1 MTLEAFG
8 IRRLRFFIT
17 MKLSRVA
24 CQFIDSVDGRPIP
37 LVVATAT
44 DNSTIVSDNAGYIA
58 VSVSLPR
65 GTPYYLHVHSPGY
78 DVPVDGF
85 GYRGIHLKVG
95 GAVERIRLRRTNIA
109 QRSGRITGTG
119 KYIHAQS
126 IGLMRGL
133 TETPLTGMDSVQTAA
148 ISGKRYVF
156 YGDTNWTG
164 YPLGN
169 FKTTNGIAKLQTHLQ
184 NCPYVINY
192 SIDAAGKALPSMPQS
207 DRTPGVTWISGIIN
221 IGNTIVGYAN
231 HRKSL
236 QKQLSHGFVR
246 WDTAKK
252 AFVDFKE
259 LPEKSWRHLDGHPI
273 TFRDKQTDF
282 VMFGHAIPNF
292 RVPANVSAIKS
303 GTSYETFT
311 CLLANGDVETD
322 ASNQPNWRWRRD
334 GSPID
339 AERESAY
346 IKSGKLKRQDCRHLL
361 YEYATKRTVI
371 PHRGSVRWNDHLQ
384 RWILVFTA
392 INEATSVLG
401 ELFIAAGASPTGP
414 WTDCFR
420 VATHPKYSFYNPV
433 HHTWLDQKGGRL
445 ITVEGT
451 YTMTFSGNN
460 VPTPQ
465 YEYNQLTYQ
474 IDLGDERLAL
484 LGSQLSQY

>member
-17 MKLSRVA
+17 MKLTRIA

-44 DNSTIVSDNAGYIA
+44 DNTSVVSDNAGYIA
-58 VSVSLPR
+58 VAVSLPL
-65 GTPYYLHVHSPGY
+65 GTPYYVHVHSPGY

-85 GYRGIHLKVG
+85 GYRGIRLKVG
-95 GAVERIRLRRTNIA
+95 SSVERIRLRRTNIA
-109 QRSGRITGTG
+109 QRSGRVTGTG
-119 KYIHAQS
+119 KYIHAQLL
-126 IGLMRGL
+126 GFVRDL

-169 FKTTNGIAKLQTHLQ
+169 FKTTNGIAKRQSHLE
-184 NCPYVINY
+184 NCPYLIDY
-192 SIDAAGKALPSMPQS
+192 SIDTTGKAIPSMP
-207 DRTPGVTWISGIIN
+207 DGNHTPGVTWISGIIN
-221 IGNTIVGYAN
+221 IGDSIVGYAN

-236 QKQLSHGFVR
+236 QEQLSHGFVR
-246 WDTAKK
+246 WDPTKN

-259 LPEKSWRHLDGHPI
+259 LPEASWRHLDGHPI

-292 RVPANVSAIKS
+292 RVPADINAIKS
-303 GTSYETFT
+303 GKSYETFT
-311 CLLANGDVETD
+311 CLSEKGDIETD
-322 ASNQPNWRWRRD
+322 ASDQPIWRWRLD

-339 AERESAY
+339 AERESAF
-346 IKSGKLKRQDCRHLL
+346 IKSGRLKRQHCRHLL
-361 YEYATKRTVI
+361 YEHATKRTVI

-414 WTDCFR
+414 WTDCIR

-451 YTMTFSGNN
+451 YTMMFSGNN
-460 VPTPQ
+460 VPIPQ

-474 IDLGDERLAL
+474 VDLGDARLAY
-484 LGSQLSQY
+484 LGSRMSQS

>member
-24 CQFIDSVDGRPIP
+24 CQFIDSIDGRPIP

-44 DNSTIVSDNAGYIA
+44 DNTTVVSDNAGYIA
-58 VSVSLPR
+58 ISVSLPK
-65 GTPYYLHVHSPGY
+65 GTPYFLHVHSPGY
-78 DVPVDGF
+78 DVPSDGF
-85 GYRGIHLKVG
+85 GYRGIGLRVG

-109 QRSGRITGTG
+109 QRSGRVTGTG
-119 KYIHAQS
+119 KYIHAQFL
-126 IGLMRGL
+126 GLMRDL
-133 TETPLTGMDSVQTAA
+133 PEPPLTGMDSVQTAA

-169 FKTTNGIAKLQTHLQ
+169 FKTTNGIAKLQSHLQ
-184 NCPYVINY
+184 NCPYVIDY
-192 SIDAAGKALPSMPQS
+192 SMDAVGSAKPSMPHS

-221 IGNTIVGYAN
+221 IGNAIVGYAN

-236 QKQLSHGFVR
+236 QEQLSHGFVR
-246 WDTAKK
+246 WDPAKK
-252 AFVDFKE
+252 AFVDFIE
-259 LPEKSWRHLDGHPI
+259 LPETSWQHLDGHPI

-292 RVPANVSAIKS
+292 RVPADINAIKS
-303 GTSYETFT
+303 SKSYETFT

-322 ASNQPNWRWRRD
+322 PSDKPIWRWRLD

-339 AERESAY
+339 AERESAFV
-346 IKSGKLKRQDCRHLL
+346 KTGKLKRQHCRHLL

-371 PHRGSVRWNDHLQ
+371 PHRGSVRWNDYLR
-384 RWILVFTA
+384 RWILIFTA
-392 INEATSVLG
+392 INDATSVLG
-401 ELFIAAGASPTGP
+401 ELFIAAGASPIGP
-414 WTDCFR
+414 WTDCIR

-433 HHTWLDQKGGRL
+433 HHTWLDQIDGRL
-445 ITVEGT
+445 ITIEGT
-451 YTMTFSGNN
+451 YTMMFSGNN

-474 IDLGDERLAL
+474 VDLGDDRLTL
-484 LGSQLSQY
+484 LRSRLSQY